1 MSHTTPRDPSFTS
14 WPPRSSVATSL
25 LTSATPRSSTLL
37 PVCLTNDPV
46 MSHLK
51 ILRETLTR
59 SKSRTPACSQSDP
72 SKEKTSCRRLHP
84 QHFSLCPTAN
94 RANGSAT
101 RQTSTLRASMMKK
114 SCRTNSNPARLNR
127 TMKAKNPCTTNRPSM
142 SRSTSTRRTQTGSQ
156 NLLTTETRATSI
168 RSRTQC

>member
-37 PVCLTNDPV
+37 PVCLTNDRV
-46 MSHLK
+46 MSHIK

-59 SKSRTPACSQSDP
+59 SKSRTPARSQSDP

-84 QHFSLCPTAN
+84 QHSNLCPTAN
-94 RANGSAT
+94 RAQNDSA
-101 RQTSTLRASMMKK
+101 TSTLRASMMKT
-114 SCRTNSNPARLNR
+114 SCRTNSNPARMNR
-127 TMKAKNPCTTNRPSM
+127 TMKAKKPCTTNRPSM